1 MAPYYLWRL
10 YLGVLERTEIPVI
23 SFLRDIFRITNLI
36 EPQNSLVIDII
47 GNVKASISGVLLF
60 VYYLLQL

>member
-23 SFLRDIFRITNLI
+23 SFLRGIFRITNLI